1 MTERDVIT
9 FSNLFGRKDN
19 KLYCIL
25 IDEEISQFNEN
36 TTAIKGNVLAD
47 KVTYELI
54 EDKEKEQLEI
64 RITKPSGIELSKVK
78 AVVFYEIDNGGYKVS
93 YLAKSFKNGIQQE
106 EIPSLYIY
114 PVFNTEKGE

>member
-64 RITKPSGIELSKVK
+64 RITKPSGIELRS
-78 AVVFYEIDNGGYKVS
+78 
-93 YLAKSFKNGIQQE
+93 E
-106 EIPSLYIY
+106 ERR
-114 PVFNTEKGE
+114 VGKECRV